1 MIRFKERKPETERER
16 LIAHICEFLRCYG
29 ADLAGI
35 FHVRRRL
42 EKTRVEVLRQI
53 VEEDVVNVTAA
64 QFLRTAV
71 MR

>member
-1 MIRFKERKPETERER
+1 VIRFKERNPETEREK
-16 LIAHICEFLRCYG
+16 LTAHICEFLRRSG

-64 QFLRTAV
+64 QFLRTGAA
-71 MR
+71 R

>member
-16 LIAHICEFLRCYG
+16 LTAHICEFVRLAG
-29 ADLAGI
+29 ADPAG
-35 FHVRRRL
+35 FMRTRARL
-42 EKTRVEVLRQI
+42 EKTSVTVLRQI
-53 VEEDVVNVTAA
+53 IEEDVVNVTAA